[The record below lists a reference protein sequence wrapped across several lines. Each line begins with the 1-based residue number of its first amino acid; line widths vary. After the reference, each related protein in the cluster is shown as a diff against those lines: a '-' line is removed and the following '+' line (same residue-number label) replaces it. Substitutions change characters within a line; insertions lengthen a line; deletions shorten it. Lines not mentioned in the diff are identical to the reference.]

1 MAVYV
6 NNFTIETGAYF
17 SRDFYLD
24 NSDGTSLNLTGYSA
38 KSHLRKHP
46 ESVNATSIFNV
57 GFINREDGHIR
68 VSLATTATKEI
79 KPGRYVYDVL
89 FTDPSDKKSI
99 VIEGQVL
106 ATQDI
111 SPQLVIINY
120 DNEQVGVINENS
132 AGVITYDQVS
142 SYGVVHIG
150 VTYNQCSGFSSS
162 YPEDNPPVISG
173 HLLDDLRDTS
183 NGKLDKLKTY
193 MNNGGVVWFNGE
205 WWNGSANGNSCSH
218 KDNINEILTLLESE
232 IRAVDD
238 LGYQGNS
245 ELSSNTV
252 VQNSGL
258 PATQT
263 QDATVI
269 FTGGTPVY
277 VTRAS
282 YGESPPLTITAYEKI
297 GSGILYVSGDSN
309 TAFNYGYE
317 GYEKNIYNGLR
328 YLVINS

>member
-6 NNFTIETGAYF
+6 NNFTIETGAHF

-89 FTDPSDKKSI
+89 FTDSSDKKSI

-111 SPQLVIINY
+111 SPQLVITSY
-120 DNEQVGVINENS
+120 ANEQVGVINENS

-150 VTYNQCSGFSSS
+150 VNYNQCSSFS
-162 YPEDNPPVISG
+162 NNVGAAVTG
-173 HLLDDLRDTS
+173 HLLDDLNDAS
-183 NGKLDKLKTY
+183 NGKLQKLKNY
-193 MNNGGVVWFNGE
+193 MNNGGVIWFNAE
-205 WWNGSANGNSCSH
+205 WWNGNPAGEGCSNQS
-218 KDNINEILTLLESE
+218 NINEILTLLESE
-232 IRAVDD
+232 IRADSD

-245 ELSSNTV
+245 QLSSNTA

-277 VTRAS
+277 VTRDS
-282 YGESPPLTITAYEKI
+282 YGASPPLTITAFEKI

>member
-24 NSDGTSLNLTGYSA
+24 NSDGTSLDLTGYTA
-38 KSHLRKHP
+38 KCHLRKHP
-46 ESVNATSIFNV
+46 SNINTTAVFNV
-57 GFINREDGHIR
+57 GFINRTDGRIR
-68 VSLATTATKEI
+68 ISLSSKDTKEI

-89 FTDPSDKKSI
+89 FTDASDKKSI

-111 SPQLVIINY
+111 SPQLVITSY
-120 DNEQVGVINENS
+120 ANEQVGVINENS

-150 VTYNQCSGFSSS
+150 VGYNQCSSFS
-162 YPEDNPPVISG
+162 NNVGAAVTG
-173 HLLDDLRDTS
+173 HLLDDLNDAS
-183 NGKLDKLKTY
+183 NGKLQKLKNY
-193 MNNGGVVWFNGE
+193 MNNGGVIWFNAE
-205 WWNGSANGNSCSH
+205 WWNGSPAGNGCSN

-232 IRAVDD
+232 IRADSD

-245 ELSSNTV
+245 ELSSNTA

-277 VTRAS
+277 TSSAAS
-282 YGESPPLTITAYEKI
+282 AYSPPLSITVFEKI

-309 TAFNYGYE
+309 TSFNYGYD
-317 GYEKNIYNGLR
+317 GFNKNIYNGLR

>member
-24 NSDGTSLNLTGYSA
+24 NSDGTSLDLTGYSA
-38 KSHLRKHP
+38 KSYLRKHP

-68 VSLATTATKEI
+68 VSLATTATKAI

-111 SPQLVIINY
+111 SPQLVILDYANS
-120 DNEQVGVINENS
+120 EVGIINENS
-132 AGVITYDQVS
+132 PGVITYDNVGQ
-142 SYGVVHIG
+142 YGVVHIG
-150 VTYNQCSGFSSS
+150 VNYDQCSSFSA
-162 YPEDNPPVISG
+162 EPVGAAVTG
-173 HLLDDLRDTS
+173 HLLDDLKDTS
-183 NGKLDKLKTY
+183 NGKLQKLKNY
-193 MNNGGVVWFNGE
+193 MNNGGVIWFNAE
-205 WWNGSANGNSCSH
+205 WWNGNPQGEGCSN

-232 IRAVDD
+232 IRADSD
-238 LGYQGNS
+238 LGYTSNS
-245 ELSSNTV
+245 ELSSNTA

-258 PATQT
+258 PATQD
-263 QDATVI
+263 QNATVI

-277 VTRAS
+277 VTNSA
-282 YGESPPLTITAYEKI
+282 YGASPPLTITAFEKI

-309 TAFNYGYE
+309 TAFNWGYD
-317 GYEKNIYNGLR
+317 GLNKNIYNGLR

>member
-1 MAVYV
+1 MSVYV

-24 NSDGTSLNLTGYSA
+24 NSDGTSLDLTGYSA
-38 KSHLRKHP
+38 KSYLRKHP

-89 FTDPSDKKSI
+89 FTDTEDKKSI

-111 SPQLVIINY
+111 SPQLVILDYANS
-120 DNEQVGVINENS
+120 EVGIINENS
-132 AGVITYDQVS
+132 PGVITYDNVGQ
-142 SYGVVHIG
+142 YGVVHIG
-150 VTYNQCSGFSSS
+150 VNYDQCSSFSA
-162 YPEDNPPVISG
+162 EPVGAAVTG
-173 HLLDDLRDTS
+173 HLLDDLKDTS
-183 NGKLDKLKTY
+183 NGKLQKLKNY
-193 MNNGGVVWFNGE
+193 INLGGVVWFNAE
-205 WWNGSANGNSCSH
+205 WWNGNPQGNGCSN

-232 IRAVDD
+232 IRADSD
-238 LGYQGNS
+238 LGYTSNS
-245 ELSSNTV
+245 ELSSNTA

-258 PATQT
+258 PATQD
-263 QDATVI
+263 QNATVI

-277 VTRAS
+277 ISNAS
-282 YGESPPLTITAYEKI
+282 SGSLTITAFEKI

-309 TAFNYGYE
+309 TAFNWGYD
-317 GYEKNIYNGLR
+317 GLNKNIYNGLR

>member
-6 NNFTIETGAYF
+6 NNFTIETGAHF

-89 FTDPSDKKSI
+89 FTDSSDKKSI

-111 SPQLVIINY
+111 SPQLVITSY
-120 DNEQVGVINENS
+120 ANEQVGVINENS

-150 VTYNQCSGFSSS
+150 VNYNQCSSFS
-162 YPEDNPPVISG
+162 NNVGAAVTG
-173 HLLDDLRDTS
+173 HLLDDLNDAS
-183 NGKLDKLKTY
+183 NGKLQKLKNY
-193 MNNGGVVWFNGE
+193 MNNGGVIWFNAE
-205 WWNGSANGNSCSH
+205 WWNGNPAGEGCSNQS
-218 KDNINEILTLLESE
+218 NINEILTLLETE
-232 IRAVDD
+232 IRADSD
-238 LGYQGNS
+238 LGYTSMS
-245 ELSSNTV
+245 ELSSNTA
-252 VQNSGL
+252 VQDSGL

-277 VTRAS
+277 VTSAAS
-282 YGESPPLTITAYEKI
+282 SYSPPLSITAYEKI
-297 GSGILYVSGDSN
+297 GGGILYVSGDSN
-309 TAFNYGYE
+309 TSFNYGYNGFNNE
-317 GYEKNIYNGLR
+317 IYNGLR
-328 YLVINS
+328 SLVINS

>member
-111 SPQLVIINY
+111 SPTVVITSYAFESFAALPTDSHVGLDGSTGYTNLSPDGDWTTGINQITSY
-120 DNEQVGVINENS
+120 GIIAMGHWHNACLDMPTLTTNLQNATYINALKSYMEMGGIVFYIGEYVNCGNTDHHNDRLALLGTEIRLNS
-132 AGVITYDQVS
+132 ISLGAGVGNLQIT
-142 SYGVVHIG
+142 
-150 VTYNQCSGFSSS
+150 
-162 YPEDNPPVISG
+162 
-173 HLLDDLRDTS
+173 
-183 NGKLDKLKTY
+183 
-193 MNNGGVVWFNGE
+193 NNV
-205 WWNGSANGNSCSH
+205 
-218 KDNINEILTLLESE
+218 
-232 IRAVDD
+232 
-238 LGYQGNS
+238 
-245 ELSSNTV
+245 
-252 VQNSGL
+252 L
-258 PATQT
+258 PAQWNF
-263 QDATVI
+263 DATNTL
-269 FTGGTPVY
+269 TGGTALYTFTGQTDP
-277 VTRAS
+277 S
-282 YGESPPLTITAYEKI
+282 MSFEKI
-297 GSGILYVSGDSN
+297 GNGAIVVVGDSN
-309 TAFNYGYE
+309 GSTKTPANWYE
-317 GYEKNIYNGLR
+317 GMRSLIFE
-328 YLVINS
+328 

>member
-24 NSDGTSLNLTGYSA
+24 NSDGTSLDLTGYSA
-38 KSHLRKHP
+38 KSYLRKHP

-57 GFINREDGHIR
+57 GFINRENGHIR
-68 VSLATTATKEI
+68 VSLATTATKAI

-111 SPQLVIINY
+111 SPQLVITSY
-120 DNEQVGVINENS
+120 ANEQVGVINENS

-150 VTYNQCSGFSSS
+150 VTYNQCSSFS
-162 YPEDNPPVISG
+162 NNVGAAVTG
-173 HLLDDLRDTS
+173 HLLDDLNDAS
-183 NGKLDKLKTY
+183 NGKLQKLKNY
-193 MNNGGVVWFNGE
+193 MNNGGVIWFNAE
-205 WWNGSANGNSCSH
+205 WWNGSPAGNGCSN

-232 IRAVDD
+232 IRADSD
-238 LGYQGNS
+238 LGYTSNS
-245 ELSSNTV
+245 ELSSNTA

-258 PATQT
+258 PATQS

-277 VTRAS
+277 VTNSA
-282 YGESPPLTITAYEKI
+282 YGASPPLTITAFEKI

-309 TAFNYGYE
+309 TAFNWGYD
-317 GYEKNIYNGLR
+317 GLNKNIYNGLR

>member
-24 NSDGTSLNLTGYSA
+24 NSDGTSLDLTGYSA
-38 KSHLRKHP
+38 KSYLRKHP

-57 GFINREDGHIR
+57 GFINRENGHIR
-68 VSLATTATKEI
+68 VSLATTATKAI

-111 SPQLVIINY
+111 SPQLVITSY
-120 DNEQVGVINENS
+120 ANEQVGVINENS

-150 VTYNQCSGFSSS
+150 VTYDQCSSFSA
-162 YPEDNPPVISG
+162 EPVGAAVTG
-173 HLLDDLRDTS
+173 HLLDDLKDTS
-183 NGKLDKLKTY
+183 NGKLQKLKNY
-193 MNNGGVVWFNGE
+193 MNNGGVIWFNAE
-205 WWNGSANGNSCSH
+205 WWNGNPQGEGCSN

-232 IRAVDD
+232 IRADSD
-238 LGYQGNS
+238 LGFVGMA
-245 ELSSNTV
+245 ELSDNTA

-258 PATQT
+258 PATQ
-263 QDATVI
+263 DNNATVI

-277 VTRAS
+277 TTPSS
-282 YGESPPLTITAYEKI
+282 YGASPPLTITAFEKI

-309 TAFNYGYE
+309 TSFNYGYD
-317 GYEKNIYNGLR
+317 GFEKNIYNGLR

>member
-24 NSDGTSLNLTGYSA
+24 NSDGTSLDLTGYSA
-38 KSHLRKHP
+38 KSYLRKHP

-68 VSLATTATKEI
+68 VSLATTATKAI

-89 FTDPSDKKSI
+89 FTDASDKKSI

-111 SPQLVIINY
+111 SPQLVITSY
-120 DNEQVGVINENS
+120 ANEQVGVINENS

-150 VTYNQCSGFSSS
+150 VGYNQCSSFSSDS
-162 YPEDNPPVISG
+162 PGTYAVDG

-183 NGKLDKLKTY
+183 NGKLQKLKNY
-193 MNNGGVVWFNGE
+193 MNNGGVIWFNAE
-205 WWNGSANGNSCSH
+205 WWNGSPAGNGCSH

-232 IRAVDD
+232 IRADSD
-238 LGYQGNS
+238 LGYQGSS
-245 ELSSNTV
+245 ELSSNTA

-258 PATQT
+258 PASQS

-277 VTRAS
+277 TTAAS
-282 YGESPPLTITAYEKI
+282 YGASPPLTITAFEKI

-317 GYEKNIYNGLR
+317 GFEKNIYNGLR

>member
-1 MAVYV
+1 MSVYV

-24 NSDGTSLNLTGYSA
+24 NSDGTSLDLTGYDA
-38 KSHLRKHP
+38 KCHLRKHADSLKP
-46 ESVNATSIFNV
+46 TAVFNV
-57 GFINREDGHIR
+57 GFINRTDGHIR
-68 VSLATTATKEI
+68 VSLASTATRPI

-89 FTDPSDKKSI
+89 FTDTEDKKSI

-111 SPQLVIINY
+111 SPQLVITSY
-120 DNEQVGVINENS
+120 ANEQVGVINENS

-150 VTYNQCSGFSSS
+150 VTYDQCSSFS
-162 YPEDNPPVISG
+162 NNVGAAVTG
-173 HLLDDLRDTS
+173 HLLDDLNDAS
-183 NGKLDKLKTY
+183 NGKLQKLKNY
-193 MNNGGVVWFNGE
+193 MNNGGVIWFNAE
-205 WWNGSANGNSCSH
+205 WWNGNPQGNGCSN

-232 IRAVDD
+232 IRADSD
-238 LGYQGNS
+238 LGYTSNS
-245 ELSSNTV
+245 ELSSNTA

-258 PATQT
+258 PATQD
-263 QDATVI
+263 QNATVI

-277 VTRAS
+277 ISNAS
-282 YGESPPLTITAYEKI
+282 SGSLTITAFEKI

-309 TAFNYGYE
+309 TAFNWGYD
-317 GYEKNIYNGLR
+317 GLNKNIYNGLR

>member
-6 NNFTIETGAYF
+6 NNFTIETGAHF

-68 VSLATTATKEI
+68 VSLASTATKEI

-150 VTYNQCSGFSSS
+150 VTYDQCSSFSA
-162 YPEDNPPVISG
+162 EPVGAAVTG
-173 HLLDDLRDTS
+173 HLLDDLKDTS
-183 NGKLDKLKTY
+183 NGKLQKLKNY
-193 MNNGGVVWFNGE
+193 MNNGGVIWFNAE
-205 WWNGSANGNSCSH
+205 WWNGNPQGEGCSN

-232 IRAVDD
+232 IRADSD
-238 LGYQGNS
+238 LGFVGMA
-245 ELSSNTV
+245 ELSDNTA

-258 PATQT
+258 PATQ
-263 QDATVI
+263 DNNATVI

-277 VTRAS
+277 TTPSS
-282 YGESPPLTITAYEKI
+282 YGASPPLTITAFEKI

-309 TAFNYGYE
+309 TSFNYGYD
-317 GYEKNIYNGLR
+317 GFEKNIYNGLR